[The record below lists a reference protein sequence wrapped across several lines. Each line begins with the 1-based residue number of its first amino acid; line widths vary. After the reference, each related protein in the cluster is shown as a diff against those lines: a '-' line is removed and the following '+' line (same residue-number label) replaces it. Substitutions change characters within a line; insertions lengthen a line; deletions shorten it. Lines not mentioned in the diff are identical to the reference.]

1 MTASFPSQQDIF
13 PITTEVPADGAIR
26 IAGHDL
32 SKLADDFKT
41 PLYVYDARTVRA
53 QIRDIRQTLTD
64 FYPGE
69 SSIAYAAKA
78 YFSAKFSSLIS
89 REAVEHLKLG
99 LSISNRNSLWYR

>member
-32 SKLADDFKT
+32 SKLANDFKT

-78 YFSAKFSSLIS
+78 YLTRSEERRVGKECRS
-89 REAVEHLKLG
+89 RWSPYH
-99 LSISNRNSLWYR
+99 